1 MNQRVKLQVTCEMA
15 DVPSFSGAMLS
26 EVTEEVS
33 KLEKLIS
40 GLVEQLKNI
49 NINSQQDAQKL
60 QKPLMEMELAR
71 LTMLKIDSRL
81 GETSSI
87 LGGLFDAL
95 TKPKEELMSIQKEQ
109 SDDNVS
115 TG

>member
-1 MNQRVKLQVTCEMA
+1 MNQRVKLQVTCEMT
-15 DVPSFSGAMLS
+15 DVPSFSGTMLS

-40 GLVEQLKNI
+40 GVVHQLKNI
-49 NINSQQDAQKL
+49 DITSQQDAQKL
-60 QKPLMEMELAR
+60 QKPLMDLEAAR
-71 LTMLKIDSRL
+71 VTMLKIDSRL

-95 TKPKEELMSIQKEQ
+95 TKTKEELMSIQKEQ
-109 SDDNVS
+109 DDNIPS
-115 TG
+115 R